1 MMRNNRRLQLVLQ
14 LVTALVLVALTIT
27 TGVVFAAVNDGDQ
40 NPYLDWDFAAFL
52 GLAEAED
59 SAPTLTPVSTSAST
73 AAQVCPSR
81 NISDAPY
88 PASRFICGVGFQ
100 KSSHRREAP
109 GSDNWPVTWADD
121 NNQYTAWGDGGGFG
135 GTNSDGRTS
144 LGVARVS
151 GDFDSYRGKNVW
163 GGKNPENPAQFGGK
177 SYAII
182 SIDGVLY
189 MMVTPGSGTT
199 GFNYIEVA
207 RSTNN
212 SRTWQKANFRWNKSE
227 GLIKPA
233 FLQFGRDYAGARDDF
248 VYVYMIGLEDDSGL
262 VVQKPGRIYLLRVPK
277 TEVFG
282 SKSNYQYFN
291 GLNSSGDP
299 IWSDDI
305 SDKEPVFEDSNGVG
319 WTLAVSYN
327 AGLNRYLLT
336 TEHDRS
342 FRANLGIFDAPTP
355 WGPWTT
361 ASYDS
366 NWQGFREGSRGP
378 FYWNFS
384 NKWLRNSG
392 RDFTLVFTGGPGG
405 GIDSWNTINGS
416 FTTP

>member
-1 MMRNNRRLQLVLQ
+1 MMRNNRRLQLI
-14 LVTALVLVALTIT
+14 TSLVLVALTIT
-27 TGVVFAAVNDGDQ
+27 TGVIFAAVNDGDQ
-40 NPYLDWDFAAFL
+40 DSALDWDFAAFL

-59 SAPTLTPVSTSAST
+59 SAPTLTPAPTSAST

-81 NISDAPY
+81 NITNAPY

-100 KSSHRREAP
+100 KSGHRRQAP

-121 NNQYTAWGDGGGFG
+121 NNQYTAWGDGGGFR

-151 GDFDSYRGKNVW
+151 GDHNSYSGKNVW

-177 SYAII
+177 SRAII

-207 RSTNN
+207 RSTNH

-227 GLIKPA
+227 GLSRPA
-233 FLQFGRDYAGARDDF
+233 FLQFGRDYAGARDNF
-248 VYVYMIGLEDDSGL
+248 LYVYMIGIEDDSGL

-291 GLNSSGDP
+291 GLNSSGNP
-299 IWSDDI
+299 IWSNNI
-305 SDKEPVFEDSNGVG
+305 SNKRPVFQDPRGVG
-319 WTLAVSYN
+319 WTVAVSYN

-342 FRANLGIFDAPTP
+342 FRGNLGIFDAPTP

-361 ASYDS
+361 VSYHY
-366 NWQGFREGSRGP
+366 NWQGFREESRGP

-384 NKWLRNSG
+384 NKWLRNGG
-392 RDFTLVFTGGPGG
+392 RGFTLVFTGGPGG